1 MMWGIKMRIRRATIA
16 DVDEMA
22 EMALEFEIFL
32 IKLDDTLM
40 DAPPPKTVFKKVL
53 RQGLD
58 DEKHYIV
65 VAEENGKLVGMADFW
80 AYPEFLHG
88 GPSGYLNNLYVRDGL
103 RGNGLGTKLLEH
115 LMKEAKCRGVVAMH
129 IPVKPKNLRALEF
142 YRKAGMDEEL
152 LMMETRLDRAG
163 KW

>member
-1 MMWGIKMRIRRATIA
+1 MKIRRATER
-16 DVDEMA
+16 DVDGMA
-22 EMALEFEIFL
+22 DMALEFEIFL
-32 IKLDDTLM
+32 IKLDNTLL
-40 DAPPPKTVFKKVL
+40 DAPPSKEVFKNVL
-53 RQGLD
+53 RQGMD

-65 VAEENGKLVGMADFW
+65 VAEEGGKLAGMADFW

-88 GPSGYLNNLYVRDGL
+88 GLSGYLNNLYVREGH
-103 RGNGLGTKLLEH
+103 RGDGLGTRLLEH
-115 LMKEAKCRGVVAMH
+115 LMKEAKKRGVVAMH

-142 YRKAGMDEEL
+142 YRKAGVDEEL

>member
-1 MMWGIKMRIRRATIA
+1 MKIRRATRD

-22 EMALEFEIFL
+22 EMAYEFELYL

-40 DAPPPKTVFKKVL
+40 EVPPPKAVFAKFL
-53 RQGLD
+53 RKGLD

-88 GPSGYLNNLYVRDGL
+88 GLSGYMNNLYVREGA
-103 RGNGLGTKLLEH
+103 RGAGLGSKLLEH
-115 LMKEAKCRGVVAMH
+115 LMAEAKKRSVVAMH

-152 LMMETRLDRAG
+152 FMMERRLDRER
-163 KW
+163 KR

>member
-1 MMWGIKMRIRRATIA
+1 MKIRRATVK

-22 EMALEFEIFL
+22 VMAYEFELFL

-40 DAPPPKTVFKKVL
+40 EAPPPKTVFKKVL
-53 RQGLD
+53 RQGLG

-65 VAEENGKLVGMADFW
+65 VAEEKGKLAGMADFW

-88 GPSGYLNNLYVRDGL
+88 GLSGYLNNLYVRDEQ
-103 RGNGLGTKLLEH
+103 RGNGLGTKLLAH
-115 LMKEAKCRGVVAMH
+115 LMKEAKRRGVVVMH
-129 IPVKPKNLRALEF
+129 IPVKPKNFGALEF

-152 LMMETRLDRAG
+152 MMMETRLDRAG

>member
-1 MMWGIKMRIRRATIA
+1 MKIRRAAVKDIE
-16 DVDEMA
+16 EMA
-22 EMALEFEIFL
+22 EMALEFEMFL

-40 DAPPPKTVFKKVL
+40 EVPPPKAVFKKVL

-65 VAEENGKLVGMADFW
+65 VAEEKGKLVGMADFW

-88 GPSGYLNNLYVRDGL
+88 GLSGYLNNLYVRDGM
-103 RGNGLGTKLLEH
+103 RGTGLGTKMLSH
-115 LMKEAKCRGVVAMH
+115 LMKEAKRRGVVAMH
-129 IPVKPKNLRALEF
+129 IPVKPKNLKALEF

-152 LMMETRLDRAG
+152 SMMEIRLDRAR

>member
-1 MMWGIKMRIRRATIA
+1 MTVKIRRATTK

-22 EMALEFEIFL
+22 EMAYEFELYL

-40 DAPPPKTVFKKVL
+40 EVPPPKALFRKVL
-53 RQGLD
+53 RQGLN

-65 VAEENGKLVGMADFW
+65 VAEEKGKLVGMADFW

-88 GPSGYLNNLYVRDGL
+88 GMSGYMNNLYVREGF
-103 RGNGLGTKLLEH
+103 RGKGLGRTLLEH
-115 LMKEAKCRGVVAMH
+115 LMDAAKRRGVVAMH
-129 IPVKPKNLRALEF
+129 IPVKPMNLRALAF

-152 LMMETRLDRAG
+152 LMMERRLDRVV
-163 KW
+163 KR

>member
-1 MMWGIKMRIRRATIA
+1 MKIRRATLK

-22 EMALEFEIFL
+22 EMAYEFEGYL

-40 DAPPPKTVFKKVL
+40 ETPPPKAAFKKVL
-53 RQGLD
+53 RQGLG

-65 VAEENGKLVGMADFW
+65 VAEEKGNLVGMADFW

-88 GPSGYLNNLYVRDGL
+88 GLSGYLNNLYVREAQ
-103 RGNGLGTKLLEH
+103 RGKGLGTKLLEN
-115 LMKEAKCRGVVAMH
+115 LMEEAKRRGVVAMH

-152 LMMETRLDRAG
+152 LMMERRLDRAER
-163 KW
+163 